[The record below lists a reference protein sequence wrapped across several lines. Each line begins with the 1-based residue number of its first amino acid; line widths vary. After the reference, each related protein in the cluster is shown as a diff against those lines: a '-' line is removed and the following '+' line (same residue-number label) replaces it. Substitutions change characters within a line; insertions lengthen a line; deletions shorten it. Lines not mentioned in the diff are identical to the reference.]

1 MFAQDKDGNV
11 AAYWADK
18 FGYSALAIMLKH
30 DPSKIFVHDVIR
42 KNYFLGVV
50 ALFKQNVDPN
60 VVRYP
65 IPSSSSSS
73 GGGGGGS
80 SNHDSSTAST
90 KPIINGM
97 YVCMYVCMY
106 VSLIGIAC
114 VLA

>member
-1 MFAQDKDGNV
+1 MFPQDKDGNV

-42 KNYFLGVV
+42 KNYFPGVV

-73 GGGGGGS
+73 SGGGGS

-97 YVCMYVCMY
+97 YVYMYH
-106 VSLIGIAC
+106 
-114 VLA
+114 